1 MHPRFHPRL
10 INGPFDDPGLFIPFQ
25 FESQAILFDLGDI
38 QALTSR
44 DILKISHVFV
54 SHTHMDHFI
63 GFDRMLRLALGREKK
78 LHLFGPR
85 HFLSNVEGK
94 LAAYSWNLVANY
106 PYRLKLLL
114 TEIHHDYQL
123 TRAYLCQ
130 NKFIPTGEAEK
141 QPATDIL
148 IETPAFKVSAAIL
161 DHGIPCLGFVIKE
174 RFHVNINK
182 DALNA
187 LDLQTGPWLT
197 DFKKALFTGVD
208 PASEIEV
215 RTGSDTI
222 RHFALGELADRIA
235 IITPGQKISYIADVA
250 YTPANA
256 DKIIALAQN
265 SDHLFIEAAFLDAQ
279 QNLAAEKHHLT
290 ARQAGELAARCG
302 ARQFTIFH
310 FSPRYLGQEDLLYQE
325 AKAAHAENLQHPS
338 VKNR

>member
-10 INGPFDDPGLFIPFQ
+10 INGPFDDPGLFIPFL
-25 FESQAILFDLGDI
+25 FESQAILFDLGDN
-38 QALTSR
+38 QVLTSR

-63 GFDRMLRLALGREKK
+63 GFDRILRLALGREKN

-85 HFLSNVEGK
+85 QFLSNVEGK

-106 PYRLKLLL
+106 PYRLKLRL

-123 TRAYLCQ
+123 SRTYLCQ
-130 NKFIPTGEAEK
+130 NEFIPTDEAERK
-141 QPATDIL
+141 PFTNIL
-148 IETPAFKVSAAIL
+148 VEAPAFKVSAAIL
-161 DHGIPCLGFVIKE
+161 DHDIPCLGFAIKE
-174 RFHVNINK
+174 RIHVNINK
-182 DALNA
+182 DALNE

-197 DFKKALFTGVD
+197 DFKQALYAGAD

-215 RTGSDTI
+215 ITGSDMI
-222 RHFALGELADRIA
+222 RHFTLGELADHIA
-235 IITPGQKISYIADVA
+235 MVTPGQKISYIADVA

-256 DKIIALAQN
+256 DKIISLAQD

-279 QNLAAEKHHLT
+279 QDLAAEKHHLT
-290 ARQAGELAARCG
+290 ARQAGELAACCG

-325 AKAAHAENLQHPS
+325 AEAAYAENS
-338 VKNR
+338 

>member
-10 INGPFDDPGLFIPFQ
+10 INGPFDDPGLFIPFL
-25 FESQAILFDLGDI
+25 FESQAILFDLGDN
-38 QALTSR
+38 QVLTSR

-63 GFDRMLRLALGREKK
+63 GFDRILRLALGREKN

-85 HFLSNVEGK
+85 QFLSNVEGK

-106 PYRLKLLL
+106 PYRLKLRL

-123 TRAYLCQ
+123 SRTYLCQ
-130 NKFIPTGEAEK
+130 NEFIPTDEAERK
-141 QPATDIL
+141 PFTNIL
-148 IETPAFKVSAAIL
+148 VEAPAFKVSAAIL
-161 DHGIPCLGFVIKE
+161 DHDIPCLGFAIKE

-182 DALNA
+182 DALNE

-197 DFKKALFTGVD
+197 DFKQALYAGAD

-215 RTGSDTI
+215 ITGSDMI
-222 RHFALGELADRIA
+222 RHFTLGELADHIA
-235 IITPGQKISYIADVA
+235 MVTPGQKISYIADVA

-256 DKIIALAQN
+256 DKIISLAQD

-279 QNLAAEKHHLT
+279 QDLAAEKHHLT
-290 ARQAGELAARCG
+290 ARQAGELAACCG

-325 AKAAHAENLQHPS
+325 AEAAYAENS
-338 VKNR
+338 